1 MTDEPYRTLEP
12 GRDGE
17 LTEKKMMRAIA
28 NGVGESFT
36 QLGYEGPIN
45 AIADGVKESFVKL
58 GYEGPINAIADGV
71 KEAFAEWLADH
82 TDEIL
87 SAIAAG
93 TRTTRRR
100 T

>member
-1 MTDEPYRTLEP
+1 MTDELRGTP
-12 GRDGE
+12 GSGE
-17 LTEKKMMRAIA
+17 DVGLTDKKMMRAIA
-28 NGVGESFT
+28 NGVGESFI
-36 QLGYEGPIN
+36 QLGYEGPM
-45 AIADGVKESFVKL
+45 G
-58 GYEGPINAIADGV
+58 AIADGV
-71 KEAFAEWLADH
+71 KEAFVKLGYEGPMGAVYDGTKDAVAEWLADH